1 MSRILNIHLYSL
13 YTLEPFL
20 SLRTFIYDEGWARKS
35 TSTIYSNT
43 RLHIRRIDQ
52 AAAKLAMGISKFWNK
67 KYTYL
72 RQAGFVNYKL
82 EKNKNYYI
90 ADFNLHRLIIHMHFY
105 TFNANWRFKQ
115 QVWIPNTSCFYSS
128 IMNGLNNMCKS

>member
-52 AAAKLAMGISKFWNK
+52 AAAKLAMGISKSWNK

-82 EKNKNYYI
+82 EQDKDYYI
-90 ADFNLHRLIIHMHFY
+90 VDFPLYRLTTYKGMVVNDNRQF
-105 TFNANWRFKQ
+105 
-115 QVWIPNTSCFYSS
+115 
-128 IMNGLNNMCKS
+128 